1 MKRPLRPYQTT
12 AIDRL
17 RASLRAGH
25 RRPMLML
32 PTGGGKT
39 MIAASIVEMARA
51 KGNRIVFAV
60 PALEL
65 IDQTVEAFE
74 AEGITGIGVMQA
86 MHPRTD
92 PEAPVQIVSVPTL
105 ARRELP
111 DTDIVL
117 VDEAHVLAEV
127 IKRWMKAKPRLIFI
141 GLSAT
146 PWTKN
151 LGKHFDDLVIAATI
165 ASLIE
170 QRFLSMYWAFAPRR
184 PDLTGVR
191 VIAGDYGVHDLSV
204 AMNQPHLTDLVVK
217 EWLDRAK
224 GLPTLCFGVD
234 RAHAQALATEFKRA
248 GVKVAYIDGDTP
260 RKERDSIKAGFHA
273 GKIEVVCNIGV
284 LTTGIDWDVRC
295 IVLARPTKSDA
306 LLAQIVGRAL
316 RTAEGKH
323 HALLIDLSGSF
334 EDLGLPEHLGM
345 SELHGTVGREMKPKV
360 RNLPIP
366 CPGCSRLR
374 GQKSRKCGTCGHV
387 YHVPTPADRLK
398 VAADRLRNSDRF
410 AKRRAWAGL
419 LWWASQYR
427 LTEKWCLAN
436 FHALFDEWPH
446 GLSDKPMLPDSD
458 VRDWIEASGAHWRWQ
473 KQQTAASGHATPQE
487 THP

>member
-39 MIAASIVEMARA
+39 MIAAAIVEMARA

-65 IDQTVEAFE
+65 IDQTVSAFE
-74 AEGITGIGVMQA
+74 AEGITDIGVMQA

-92 PEAPVQIVSVPTL
+92 PEAPVQVVSIPTL

-165 ASLIE
+165 GSLIE
-170 QRFLSMYWAFAPRR
+170 QRFLSMYWAFAPKR

-191 VIAGDYGVHDLSV
+191 VIAGDYDVHDLSV
-204 AMNQPHLTDLVVK
+204 AMNQPHLTDLVVR
-217 EWLDRAK
+217 EWVERAK

-234 RAHAQALATEFKRA
+234 RAHAQALAAEFKRA
-248 GVKVAYIDGDTP
+248 GVRTAYVDGDTP
-260 RKERDSIKAGFHA
+260 RKERDRIKAGFHS

-334 EDLGLPEHLGM
+334 EDLGLPEHLGTA
-345 SELHGTVGREMKPKV
+345 ELHGTPGREPKAKV

-366 CPGCSRLR
+366 CPDCSRLR
-374 GQKSRKCGTCGHV
+374 GQKSRKCGSCGHV
-387 YHVPTPADRLK
+387 YPVPTPADRLK
-398 VAADRLRNSDRF
+398 LAEYRLMQSERSP
-410 AKRRAWAGL
+410 RRRVWTGL
-419 LWWASQYR
+419 LWWADQHR
-427 LTEKWCLAN
+427 LSRRWALAN
-436 FHALFDEWPH
+436 FHGLFNDWPT
-446 GLSDKPMLPDSD
+446 GLGDRPAAPDSD
-458 VRDWIEASGAHWRWQ
+458 VREWIEAERAAWQWQ
-473 KQQTAASGHATPQE
+473 KRKEETAA
-487 THP
+487 

>member
-1 MKRPLRPYQTT
+1 MRRPLRPYQTT

-39 MIAASIVEMARA
+39 MIAAAIVEMARA

-65 IDQTVEAFE
+65 IDQTVAAFE

-92 PEAPVQIVSVPTL
+92 PNAPVQIVSIPTL

-127 IKRWMKAKPRLIFI
+127 LKRWMKARPRLIFI

-151 LGKHFDDLVIAATI
+151 LGKYFDDLVIAATI
-165 ASLIE
+165 GGLIE
-170 QRFLSMYWAFAPRR
+170 QKYLSMYWAFAPKR

-191 VIAGDYGVHDLSV
+191 VIAGDYDTHDLSV
-204 AMNQPHLTDLVVK
+204 AMNKPHLTNLVVQ
-217 EWLDRAK
+217 EWRERAD
-224 GLPTLCFGVD
+224 GLPTLVFGVD
-234 RAHAQALATEFKRA
+234 RAHAWAIAQEFVAA
-248 GVKVAYIDGDTP
+248 GIAAEYIDGDTT
-260 RKERDSIKAGFHA
+260 RHARDAVKAKFYSGRC
-273 GKIEVVCNIGV
+273 KVVVNVGV

-316 RTAEGKH
+316 RPAEGKH

-334 EDLGLPEHLGM
+334 EDLGLPEHLGTN
-345 SELHGTVGREMKPKV
+345 ELHGTPGRESKAKV

-374 GQKSRKCGTCGHV
+374 GQKSRKCGTCGHE
-387 YHVPTPADRLK
+387 YPIPTPADRLK
-398 VAADRLRNSDRF
+398 AAEHRLMQSERSP
-410 AKRRAWAGL
+410 RRRVWAGL
-419 LWWASQYR
+419 LWWANQHR
-427 LTEKWCLAN
+427 LSRRWALAN
-436 FHALFDEWPH
+436 FHGLFSDWPT
-446 GLSDKPMLPDSD
+446 GLGDRPAAPDSD
-458 VRDWIEASGAHWRWQ
+458 VREWIEAERAAWQWQ
-473 KQQTAASGHATPQE
+473 KRQQGGQAA
-487 THP
+487 

>member
-1 MKRPLRPYQTT
+1 MKRPLRPYQTQ

-65 IDQTVEAFE
+65 INQTVAAFE

-92 PEAPVQIVSVPTL
+92 PSAPVQIVSVPTL

-117 VDEAHVLAEV
+117 VDEAHVLADV

-170 QRFLSMYWAFAPRR
+170 QRHLSMYQAFAPKR

-191 VIAGDYGVHDLSV
+191 VIAGDYDTHDLSV
-204 AMNQPHLTDLVVK
+204 AMNKPHLTNLVVT
-217 EWLDRAK
+217 EWRARAE
-224 GLPTLCFGVD
+224 GLPTLVFGVD
-234 RAHAQALATEFKRA
+234 RAHAWAIAQEFVVA
-248 GVKVAYIDGDTP
+248 GVAAEYIDGESK
-260 RKERDSIKAGFHA
+260 RAQRDSIRAKFDDGRC
-273 GKIEVVCNIGV
+273 KVVVNVGV

-295 IVLARPTKSDA
+295 IVMARPTKSDA

-316 RTAEGKH
+316 RPADGKS

-334 EDLGLPEHLGM
+334 EDLGLPEHLG
-345 SELHGTVGREMKPKV
+345 STELHGTVGREMKAKV
-360 RNLPIP
+360 RILPVP
-366 CPGCSRLR
+366 CPDCSRLR
-374 GQKSRKCGTCGHV
+374 GPKSRQCGTCGHV
-387 YHVPTPADRLK
+387 YPVPTPADRLMA
-398 VAADRLRNSDRF
+398 VELRLMQSERSP
-410 AKRRAWAGL
+410 RRRVWAGL
-419 LWWASQYR
+419 LWWADRYR
-427 LTEKWCLAN
+427 LSEKWCLAN
-436 FHALFDEWPH
+436 YH
-446 GLSDKPMLPDSD
+446 GLFGDWPDGLSNRPLVPDSD
-458 VRDWIEASGAHWRWQ
+458 VREWIEAERIAWQWQ
-473 KQQTAASGHATPQE
+473 KAQQKREMA
-487 THP
+487 